1 MVWCALVATGCSRT
15 PAQPSSEGPASSAFE
30 PRATATATSEPAA
43 IVPSAAPSADE
54 APPTPPKDGIYLGR
68 RLATPM
74 SYQGASWLERASRD
88 ETERPEHVLDVL
100 GIRPGM
106 HVADFGAGSG
116 YFTVRIARRVGAAG
130 RVYAVDMQREMLT
143 LLEKKK
149 QREALPIEL
158 VLAEPARPSLP
169 DASVDLV
176 LMVDVYHELERPDL
190 TLAQIRRALRPEGR
204 LALVEYRAED
214 EALAIKPEHKMSLR
228 QIRLEMN
235 AAHYRVLS
243 VDESLPSQRIVVMG
257 R

>member
-1 MVWCALVATGCSRT
+1 
-15 PAQPSSEGPASSAFE
+15 
-30 PRATATATSEPAA
+30 
-43 IVPSAAPSADE
+43 
-54 APPTPPKDGIYLGR
+54 
-68 RLATPM
+68 M

-204 LALVEYRAED
+204 LAFVEYRAED